1 MSFGVIQVWRLALL
15 SASLHAEGE
24 PPSRR
29 MLFELLVGPDVLI
42 AVSRLLALLF
52 HVICPVILNF
62 HLAKVTILWFLKPVG
77 RISFF
82 CKILKIL
89 QVVSGPRSI
98 SFVPK
103 IFAQFGQGTIVYH
116 FEKLNDFGAET
127 LCIFIKIQ

>member
-1 MSFGVIQVWRLALL
+1 MSCGVIQVWRIALL

-24 PPSRR
+24 PPIRR
-29 MLFELLVGPDVLI
+29 KLFELLVGPDVLI
-42 AVSRLLALLF
+42 AVSRLLALLI
-52 HVICPVILNF
+52 HVICPFILNF
-62 HLAKVTILWFLKPVG
+62 HLAKVTILWFLKPVV

-116 FEKLNDFGAET
+116 FE
-127 LCIFIKIQ
+127 